1 MNNKLNLEFKKTRTR
16 KKEIFKDDIKED
28 CCTEKDMRI
37 IKFETLIDDVQNA
50 FFDENFTTSINE
62 SKKGIFSESIIK
74 AISDACVTNIEV
86 VDGNIIN
93 NNISNNSSL
102 GLIYDYN
109 KLNEY
114 GKVIVNHSRPNNAFV
129 NSWISKY
136 NDMTCFDDFKYKL
149 NVAREFIKLCKKNGN
164 TDEGYKFIFWS
175 MFILAVDK
183 NDAEEKL
190 SLICDF
196 ARMLNISDNELMY
209 IFIVLK
215 SIIHKKN
222 YEQKFIEESEFGEV
236 DNNVRKIFS
245 GVLSLC
251 EN

>member
-1 MNNKLNLEFKKTRTR
+1 MSDN
-16 KKEIFKDDIKED
+16 I
-28 CCTEKDMRI
+28 RI
-37 IKFETLIDDVQNA
+37 IKFETIIDKVQNA
-50 FFDENFTTSINE
+50 FSDINFTKSDLMTEEEKWAEIR
-62 SKKGIFSESIIK
+62 KGSLISALVISGVIK
-74 AISDACVTNIEV
+74 GYS
-86 VDGNIIN
+86 GK
-93 NNISNNSSL
+93 SNNSL

-109 KLNEY
+109 ELNDY
-114 GKVIVNHSRPNNAFV
+114 GKVIVKHSSPNNFYV
-129 NSWISKY
+129 LLWSEKHKDIN
-136 NDMTCFDDFKYKL
+136 CFDDFKYKL
-149 NVAREFIKLCKKNGN
+149 NVAREFVELCKKNGN

-196 ARMLNISDNELMY
+196 ARMLNISDNELRY

-222 YEQKFIEESEFGEV
+222 YEQKFVKESEFGKV
-236 DNNVRKIFS
+236 DDNVRKIFS

>member
-1 MNNKLNLEFKKTRTR
+1 MNNKLNKENLECRSPKRRTRTR
-16 KKEIFKDDIKED
+16 KKYTFNDTIKED

-62 SKKGIFSESIIK
+62 GGELLE
-74 AISDACVTNIEV
+74 VLIEENV
-86 VDGNIIN
+86 N
-93 NNISNNSSL
+93 L
-102 GLIYDYN
+102 GLIYDYD
-109 KLNEY
+109 KLNDY
-114 GKVIVNHSRPNNAFV
+114 GKVIVNHSRLNKSIFV
-129 NSWISKY
+129 NSTLNYTLQYLPY
-136 NDMTCFDDFKYKL
+136 NSSDDFKYKL
-149 NVAREFIKLCKKNGN
+149 NAAREFIKLYRVNGN

-196 ARMLNISDNELMY
+196 ARMLNISDNELRY

-222 YEQKFIEESEFGEV
+222 YEQKFVKESEFGKV
-236 DNNVRKIFS
+236 DDNVRKIFS
-245 GVLSLC
+245 RVLSLC